1 MGLGRVIQEAATMT
15 TLYVKRGR
23 RYIPWG
29 HLEQDWHR
37 DGDLM
42 PIGTFRLV
50 HCPAPGHYR
59 TTHDVTPDTAA
70 FLAAAEI
77 AAAAMEQAMRE
88 RAVAV
93 PQLGNTP
100 YTAEQRR
107 LIEQFRQ
114 DMAATGALVPSYWT
128 SSSAYE
134 IARAGIQAVRRVREA
149 RDD

>member
-1 MGLGRVIQEAATMT
+1 MT
-15 TLYVKRGR
+15 TLYVKKGR

-37 DGDLM
+37 DGDPM
-42 PIGTFRLV
+42 QAGTFRLV

-70 FLAAAEI
+70 FLAAAEL
-77 AAAAMEQAMRE
+77 AAVAMEETMRE
-88 RAVAV
+88 RAKAV
-93 PQLGNTP
+93 PQPSNTP

-114 DMAATGALVPSYWT
+114 DMAAIGALVPSYWT
-128 SSSAYE
+128 HASARE
-134 IARAGIQAVRRVREA
+134 IAQAGIDAVREA
-149 RDD
+149 AGHG

>member
-1 MGLGRVIQEAATMT
+1 MT
-15 TLYVKRGR
+15 TLYTKRGR

-42 PIGTFRLV
+42 QIGTFRLV

-77 AAAAMEQAMRE
+77 AAAAMEQAIHD
-88 RAVAV
+88 RAMYA
-93 PQLGNTP
+93 PDLGNTP

-114 DMAATGALVPSYWT
+114 DMAATGALIPSYWT
-128 SSSAYE
+128 SGTACA
-134 IARAGIQAVRRVREA
+134 IARAGIDAVRRAQEA
-149 RDD
+149 FPLTPPPHHPS

>member
-1 MGLGRVIQEAATMT
+1 MT
-15 TLYVKRGR
+15 TLYTKRGR

-77 AAAAMEQAMRE
+77 AAAAMEQAMRQ
-88 RAVAV
+88 RAVAL
-93 PQLGNTP
+93 PQLGNKP
-100 YTAEQRR
+100 YTAKQGR

-114 DMAATGALVPSYWT
+114 DMAATGALVPAYWT
-128 SSSAYE
+128 HVSARE
-134 IARAGIQAVRRVREA
+134 IGQAGIDAVREA
-149 RDD
+149 AGHG